1 MLDGQK
7 QTDSQGTL
15 RTCSPISSKNK
26 RRNIIF
32 FSTCKIANTQTVFFF
47 AEKTSFAPTGTLPGF
62 FLQSLK
68 LLKSGYLLRSRNMS
82 RLITVFDNF
91 SQFNTSI
98 GSLLFAVMNRETLHQ
113 EDLQSS
119 KNASLRKRIH
129 AQVSR
134 GY

>member
-1 MLDGQK
+1 MGKSKLILKEPCEHAHLLVAKTSDETSFFFLRVRLRIRK
-7 QTDSQGTL
+7 Q
-15 RTCSPISSKNK
+15 
-26 RRNIIF
+26 F
-32 FSTCKIANTQTVFFF
+32 FFF